1 VWRSGRLFARNLGR
15 GLLGL
20 ALALAGCTSSARE
33 EDQILETIAAARS
46 PATSATL
53 PETGTAAVQ
62 ALGSM
67 KSEVVVPPTPLRGAN
82 GLACANGRLFVTA
95 AAGNTVAEVKADG
108 SVLPLQVPEELSAPD
123 DLAFAADG
131 SLLVTA
137 MRSGSV
143 WRRAASGTWD
153 AIASSLPGA
162 NGIAVGADGRL
173 FVSQCFFSDAVVE
186 LPTSARIA
194 PRTIAKDLGCPNG
207 FFVEP
212 SGSLVVPLLEKGKV
226 VRLDPKSGATV
237 ELASGIA
244 KPTAAKQDHSGG
256 ILVLESGSGAIRR
269 IAPGTSR
276 AVAPE
281 KIAQLAPGLDNFTF
295 CGESLLVSSFITGSI
310 QVFKPWPGEP
320 RTLVPGGLVTPRGL
334 LLRSGELLVADGV
347 SLKRIHKDKAPEVL
361 FAVLIDPLPSPV
373 GLAGGAGDVLYVSSP
388 ESGSIHRL
396 DLASH
401 RIELVA
407 DALEWPTSIALT
419 PAGDLL
425 VAETGAGKVLRI
437 GPTGQQEDLASG
449 LLSPIGLAL
458 SRERVLTAEP
468 AGGRILAIGT
478 DGAPTVVASDLRWP
492 SGLAVD
498 ERGQL
503 FVAEVD
509 AGRVLRIG
517 SDGSTEAIASG
528 LTLDAGEHSLP
539 LPVGLATDAEGG
551 LLVASP
557 ANGSVLRFAER

>member
-1 VWRSGRLFARNLGR
+1 
-15 GLLGL
+15 
-20 ALALAGCTSSARE
+20 
-33 EDQILETIAAARS
+33 
-46 PATSATL
+46 
-53 PETGTAAVQ
+53 
-62 ALGSM
+62 
-67 KSEVVVPPTPLRGAN
+67 
-82 GLACANGRLFVTA
+82 
-95 AAGNTVAEVKADG
+95 
-108 SVLPLQVPEELSAPD
+108 
-123 DLAFAADG
+123 
-131 SLLVTA
+131 
-137 MRSGSV
+137 
-143 WRRAASGTWD
+143 
-153 AIASSLPGA
+153 
-162 NGIAVGADGRL
+162 
-173 FVSQCFFSDAVVE
+173 
-186 LPTSARIA
+186 
-194 PRTIAKDLGCPNG
+194 
-207 FFVEP
+207 
-212 SGSLVVPLLEKGKV
+212 
-226 VRLDPKSGATV
+226 
-237 ELASGIA
+237 
-244 KPTAAKQDHSGG
+244 
-256 ILVLESGSGAIRR
+256 
-269 IAPGTSR
+269 
-276 AVAPE
+276 
-281 KIAQLAPGLDNFTF
+281 
-295 CGESLLVSSFITGSI
+295 
-310 QVFKPWPGEP
+310 
-320 RTLVPGGLVTPRGL
+320 LVTPRGL